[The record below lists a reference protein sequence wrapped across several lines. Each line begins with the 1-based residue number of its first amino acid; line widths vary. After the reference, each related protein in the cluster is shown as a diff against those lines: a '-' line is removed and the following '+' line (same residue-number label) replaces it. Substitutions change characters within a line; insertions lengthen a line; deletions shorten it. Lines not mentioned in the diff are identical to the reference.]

1 MNKNIKGIIIGL
13 VIILLIGI
21 SVFFGYNYFKLKNES
36 NTNNNSINN
45 NENSPVNNI
54 NNNDG
59 ISSDIKKQVLSLI
72 GLDESGFPR
81 LDKETIK
88 DLELTG
94 NDYIDGGYYGIQAVF
109 LSEVSSS
116 TIINDFSKEG
126 KLRLIFNYAMTNNL
140 SATVSGDE
148 YEWCSAGS
156 GLCDAIDEDNY
167 KLIAKKY
174 GIKDDG
180 DILFDGRKYKNYYL
194 FFSSGSV
201 LHPQKI
207 QDSLSFSKDNDDI
220 VVTYEIKL
228 HSINDNDESETI
240 NNIYKYTFKINGND
254 YYLSKVDVNKK

>member
-94 NDYIDGGYYGIQAVF
+94 KDYIDGGYYGIQAVF
-109 LSEVSSS
+109 LSEVSS
-116 TIINDFSKEG
+116 
-126 KLRLIFNYAMTNNL
+126 
-140 SATVSGDE
+140 
-148 YEWCSAGS
+148 
-156 GLCDAIDEDNY
+156 
-167 KLIAKKY
+167 
-174 GIKDDG
+174 
-180 DILFDGRKYKNYYL
+180 ILL
-194 FFSSGSV
+194 
-201 LHPQKI
+201 
-207 QDSLSFSKDNDDI
+207 
-220 VVTYEIKL
+220 
-228 HSINDNDESETI
+228 
-240 NNIYKYTFKINGND
+240 
-254 YYLSKVDVNKK
+254 